1 MSPSQLDFHG
11 ESLLAGSSINGCAG
25 CFRGLVQGQ
34 RGMWKALP
42 HFFLFSFLNENF
54 PCNFPLLHHSSFSLL
69 RNLLY
74 SLFIQNTLAL
84 SPSYKKKLRSSKSKK
99 MSEFPWWYAVTWHWV
114 GNAYILRIITV
125 QQFHLNLSYS
135 QWVSGLICRTVF

>member
-1 MSPSQLDFHG
+1 MYFYLSFTVHMWSNLRYEVHKNSNPNCLHLSPSQLDFHG

-74 SLFIQNTLAL
+74 SLFTQNTLAL

-99 MSEFPWWYAVTWHWV
+99 LSKFPWWYAVTWH
-114 GNAYILRIITV
+114 
-125 QQFHLNLSYS
+125 
-135 QWVSGLICRTVF
+135 